1 MKVKHLLSKLTQSKF
16 SRDTLWLI
24 GAQATVLM
32 VGFVLNMGIE
42 KHYGIAELGY
52 FSQSVSFYMICSSLF
67 ALGLNN
73 TVIKKIADQRLSQEQ
88 KHLIFSQNLFLT
100 LAISSV
106 LSVSVFLM
114 LQFFPTLFSSHE
126 LVHLLRIHIIG
137 IPFFSVNKQFAA
149 YYTGERQQHLFAIQ
163 RFIRW
168 FGIGVLFFAIV
179 FFNFSLVYVIYAF
192 VLIEIL
198 LFVFNVYQNF
208 RSIVFRLD
216 REEIKS
222 SLQFGIKS
230 YIAEIV
236 AVFNSNLDLIILGY
250 LLSSVEIGIYSFLI
264 FFVKALYI
272 FPGIIMQNI
281 SPLIS
286 TLWQNKQIEELQ
298 RKIKSVVKVNLIISL
313 IQFIGMIV
321 FYYSIVHL
329 FKTSMDGSAFYFVIA
344 GFGTFIF
351 SLVSWSGS
359 MLVMSGKLRANFYR
373 TLMILIVST
382 VNILVFGYYF
392 ELVGAC
398 IAVCINGILN
408 FLIMRIL
415 IKKEMG
421 INVFV

>member
-52 FSQSVSFYMICSSLF
+52 FSQSVSFYMIFSSLF

-100 LAISSV
+100 MAISFV

-114 LQFFPTLFSSHE
+114 LQFFPTLFSSNE
-126 LVHLLRIHIIG
+126 LVHLLRIHVIG
-137 IPFFSVNKQFAA
+137 IPFFSGNKQFAA

-222 SLQFGIKS
+222 SLRFGIKS

-264 FFVKALYI
+264 YFVKSLYI
-272 FPGIIMQNI
+272 FPGILMQNI
-281 SPLIS
+281 SPIVAN
-286 TLWQNKQIEELQ
+286 LWENKRYQELQ
-298 RKIKSVVKVNLIISL
+298 RKISTVSKVNLFIAIF
-313 IQFIGMIV
+313 QFLAVILLYYIIV
-321 FYYSIVHL
+321 FY
-329 FKTSMDGSAFYFVIA
+329 FKVSLANTLLYFGIA
-344 GFGTFIF
+344 GLGGFIF

-359 MLVMSGKLRANFYR
+359 MLIMAGKLRVNFNR
-373 TLMILIVST
+373 TLIVLTIST
-382 VNILVFGYYF
+382 VNIFLFSYYF
-392 ELVGAC
+392 ELLGAC
-398 IAVCINGILN
+398 LAVAINGLFN
-408 FLIMRIL
+408 LIIMTVMIR
-415 IKKEMG
+415 KEMKLK
-421 INVFV
+421 ILL